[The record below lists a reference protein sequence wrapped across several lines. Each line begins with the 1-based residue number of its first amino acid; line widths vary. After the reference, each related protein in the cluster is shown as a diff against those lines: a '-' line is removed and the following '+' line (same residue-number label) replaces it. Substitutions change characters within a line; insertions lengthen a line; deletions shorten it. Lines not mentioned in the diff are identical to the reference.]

1 MASCTSNHFILIVL
15 FSFLFIIKTS
25 SSFGNHSSTDGILP
39 FAPKHVVINKLKTQ
53 AKLIAHC
60 RNKEKDLGVKELF
73 PGSSFDFRFRVN
85 LRKTT
90 RYTCTFEWSGPS
102 GNKKMDNDKNH
113 KAEEAKP
120 RLRWSYE
127 LHHRFIDAVNQ
138 LGGPNSSV
146 SVPFLILKPYQVWVV
161 RSYFFVSFS
170 FFVLFCYVVF
180 LEATPKGLMRIL
192 EIPELTL
199 YHLKSHL
206 QKYRLEISERFIV
219 SSAAKSQERQ
229 SQKYFGDQP
238 DVIVTEEKDDEP
250 NKNLQIKEAI
260 EIQLGVQ
267 KKLHE
272 QIERKLQDRIEAQ
285 GKYLKSVL
293 MKAQET
299 LSASGYK
306 SSSLYGVAWT
316 ANRSCLSSEDDEAEE
331 EYDFLGLKKA
341 ENKGIE
347 PARSLVDCSLASSE
361 CSEAEKDIHSL
372 TIMRRSNTLQFTEIK
387 PEEVMDRKKRRWDD
401 VLCVEQSIRKRA
413 F

>member
-1 MASCTSNHFILIVL
+1 ML
-15 FSFLFIIKTS
+15 
-25 SSFGNHSSTDGILP
+25 
-39 FAPKHVVINKLKTQ
+39 
-53 AKLIAHC
+53 
-60 RNKEKDLGVKELF
+60 
-73 PGSSFDFRFRVN
+73 
-85 LRKTT
+85 
-90 RYTCTFEWSGPS
+90 
-102 GNKKMDNDKNH
+102 
-113 KAEEAKP
+113 
-120 RLRWSYE
+120 
-127 LHHRFIDAVNQ
+127 
-138 LGGPNSSV
+138 
-146 SVPFLILKPYQVWVV
+146 
-161 RSYFFVSFS
+161 
-170 FFVLFCYVVF
+170 
-180 LEATPKGLMRIL
+180 
-192 EIPELTL
+192 
-199 YHLKSHL
+199 
-206 QKYRLEISERFIV
+206 V

>member
-1 MASCTSNHFILIVL
+1 
-15 FSFLFIIKTS
+15 
-25 SSFGNHSSTDGILP
+25 
-39 FAPKHVVINKLKTQ
+39 
-53 AKLIAHC
+53 
-60 RNKEKDLGVKELF
+60 
-73 PGSSFDFRFRVN
+73 
-85 LRKTT
+85 
-90 RYTCTFEWSGPS
+90 
-102 GNKKMDNDKNH
+102 MDNDKNH

-138 LGGPNSSV
+138 LGGPN
-146 SVPFLILKPYQVWVV
+146 K
-161 RSYFFVSFS
+161 
-170 FFVLFCYVVF
+170 
-180 LEATPKGLMRIL
+180 ATPKGLMRIL

-206 QKYRLEISERFIV
+206 QKYRLEIRERFIGNKQDV

-229 SQKYFGDQP
+229 NQKYFGDQP

-250 NKNLQIKEAI
+250 NKSRNLQIKEAI

-285 GKYLKSVL
+285 GKYLESVL

-299 LSASGYK
+299 LSASGYR
-306 SSSLYGVAWT
+306 SSNLYGAAWT
-316 ANRSCLSSEDDEAEE
+316 ASRSCLSSEDDEAEE

-347 PARSLVDCSLASSE
+347 PTRSLVDCSLASSE
-361 CSEAEKDIHSL
+361 CSEAEQDIHSL
-372 TIMRRSNTLQFTEIK
+372 TIMRRSNKLQFTEK

-401 VLCVEQSIRKRA
+401 VVCVEQSIRKRA

>member
-138 LGGPNSSV
+138 LGGPN
-146 SVPFLILKPYQVWVV
+146 K
-161 RSYFFVSFS
+161 
-170 FFVLFCYVVF
+170 
-180 LEATPKGLMRIL
+180 ATPKGLMRIL

>member
-138 LGGPNSSV
+138 LGGPN
-146 SVPFLILKPYQVWVV
+146 K
-161 RSYFFVSFS
+161 
-170 FFVLFCYVVF
+170 
-180 LEATPKGLMRIL
+180 ATPKGLMRIL

-206 QKYRLEISERFIV
+206 QKYRLEISERFIGNKQDV